1 MTSPFPPR
9 GFSWGEISMAFL
21 AAAAPAL
28 IGALA
33 GSMGSGGQSVTT
45 TRNVAPAGA
54 DELYAGQAQMDI
66 LRQLQQFQSAGPGQA
81 DVAAG
86 YGAQNDLAKLLQQY
100 AQGGYAPTEAD
111 QLTARTQ
118 MAPQFEQAKQNQM
131 LANQQFRQQAAVSGR
146 GPMDFAFTNRLNQNT
161 GNQMNMLA
169 AQQSQLA
176 AQQPMQRLGFMQDFA
191 NIKQGLATQAMQ
203 NRLAIASLGSNIQN
217 ANMQARLGSAGSTQ
231 SQSGTGG
238 GLAGA
243 LMGGLAGAGV
253 GASMWNKFGGSSG
266 ADMAASSPWNSV
278 QPSANLAGL
287 IGAQGNAGSSYG
299 GGSRGIVSTSA
310 PTSQAASWSSNYG
323 SSGFPAFAQGSS
335 QFGTQV
341 FGTGL
346 PQFMQPAFNV
356 YNPIK

>member
-1 MTSPFPPR
+1 
-9 GFSWGEISMAFL
+9 MAFW

-28 IGALA
+28 IGAVA
-33 GSMGSGGQSVTT
+33 GSMGSGEQSVTS

-66 LRQLQQFQSAGPGQA
+66 LKQLQGFAGAGPGQQ
-81 DVAAG
+81 DVSNA
-86 YGAQNDLAKLLQQY
+86 YGAQNDLAKMLQQY
-100 AQGGYAPTEAD
+100 AQGGYGATEAD

-118 MAPQFEQAKQNQM
+118 MAPQFEQARQNQV

-176 AQQPMQRLGFMQDFA
+176 AQQPMQRLGFMQDFT
-191 NIKQGLATQAMQ
+191 NLKQGLATQAMQ
-203 NRLAIASLGSNIQN
+203 NRLAISSLGSSIQN
-217 ANMQARLGSAGSTQ
+217 AGMQERLGSAGTTQ
-231 SQSGTGG
+231 TQSGTGG
-238 GLAGA
+238 GLQGA
-243 LMGGLAGAGV
+243 LMGGLAGAGT
-253 GASMWNKFGGSSG
+253 GASLMNKFGGGSSG
-266 ADMAASSPWNSV
+266 SGQQADPWANVQASSSLGNLVNS
-278 QPSANLAGL
+278 
-287 IGAQGNAGSSYG
+287 QGNAGSSYG
-299 GGSRGIVSTSA
+299 YGGGGSRGIASA
-310 PTSQAASWSSNYG
+310 PMQAPQAGGWSSSYG
-323 SSGFPAFAQGSS
+323 SSGYPAFAQGNS
-335 QFGTQV
+335 QFGTQA

>member
-1 MTSPFPPR
+1 
-9 GFSWGEISMAFL
+9 MAFW
-21 AAAAPAL
+21 AAAPAL

-33 GSMGSGGQSVTT
+33 GSMGSGGQSQTV

-66 LRQLQQFQSAGPGQA
+66 LKQLQQFQNVGPGQA

-86 YGAQNDLAKLLQQY
+86 YTAQNDLAAMLRQFS
-100 AQGGYAPTEAD
+100 QGGYAPTEAD

-118 MAPQFEQAKQNQM
+118 MAPQFEQARQNQVV
-131 LANQQFRQQAAVSGR
+131 ANQQFRQQAAVSGR

-161 GNQMNMLA
+161 ANQMNMLS

-191 NIKQGLATQAMQ
+191 SLKQGLATQAMQ
-203 NRLAIASLGSNIQN
+203 NRLAISSLGSSIQN
-217 ANMQARLGSAGSTQ
+217 AKMQERLGSASTTQ
-231 SQSGTGG
+231 TQSGTGG
-238 GLAGA
+238 GLGGM
-243 LMGGLAGAGV
+243 LMGGLAGAGT
-253 GASMWNKFGGSSG
+253 GLSLYNMFNKSGGE
-266 ADMAASSPWNSV
+266 DMAAASPWNNTQS
-278 QPSANLAGL
+278 SANLTNL
-287 IGAQGNAGSSYG
+287 VNQYGNAGSSYG
-299 GGSRGIVSTSA
+299 SASRGIASQPAAA
-310 PTSQAASWSSNYG
+310 PQAASWSSNYG

-356 YNPIK
+356 YPNIKP

>member
-1 MTSPFPPR
+1 
-9 GFSWGEISMAFL
+9 MAFW

-33 GSMGSGGQSVTT
+33 GSMGSGGQSQTM

-66 LRQLQQFQSAGPGQA
+66 LKQLQQFQNVGPGQA

-86 YGAQNDLAKLLQQY
+86 YSAQNDLAKMLQQY

-118 MAPQFEQAKQNQM
+118 MAPQFEQARQNQVV
-131 LANQQFRQQAAVSGR
+131 ANQQFRQQAATSGR

-161 GNQMNMLA
+161 ANQMNMLS

-191 NIKQGLATQAMQ
+191 SLKQGLATQAMQ
-203 NRLAIASLGSNIQN
+203 NRLAISSLGSNIQN
-217 ANMQARLGSAGSTQ
+217 TNMQARLGSAGITQ
-231 SQSGTGG
+231 TQSGTGG
-238 GLAGA
+238 GLQGA
-243 LMGGLAGAGV
+243 LLGGLAGAGT
-253 GASMWNKFGGSSG
+253 GLSLYNMFNKSEDANNNGST
-266 ADMAASSPWNSV
+266 
-278 QPSANLAGL
+278 
-287 IGAQGNAGSSYG
+287 GSNQ
-299 GGSRGIVSTSA
+299 SRGSGYLGVNTNFLSGLGSNTVSSKPFVSLTQ
-310 PTSQAASWSSNYG
+310 PTQAASWSSNYG

-356 YNPIK
+356 YPTIKP